1 MQSLLLGRPTRPINV
16 ARRWNGALAA
26 LACTLALAALPG
38 AQAEPLS
45 LTTTAKLLAGVKPEA
60 GDPAVAQ
67 ITAGA
72 AWRRHSKAAQVGDRR
87 LQQRLAHINDWQ
99 ARHLA
104 QANHGATLLYPF
116 SGPDFINAYAL
127 FPDADKYV
135 FFSLEPTGAVPRL
148 DRMDAEELDGLF
160 GDLRVALNDLV
171 ALNFFITPNMKE
183 HLDTDALQGTVPVLL
198 AMMGLL
204 DLQVD
209 EVTPIDPW
217 PERTRSYSGP
227 KSAGP
232 RPALR
237 ETGVRIAFTNPRTSR
252 HQTLEYLS
260 LDVSDH
266 ELKYY
271 PEFLPWL
278 KTFAHPT
285 VLLKSASY
293 LLHGSHFR
301 QVRQALLDDAAVIV
315 QDDTGMPYKILQKA
329 GFAVTLFGQYEHPVK
344 LFEERYQVDLA
355 QAFEKGSDA
364 EPLPFPFGY
373 NWRKEGK
380 SGLILAQ
387 RLPAAPTS
395 PTATR

>member
-1 MQSLLLGRPTRPINV
+1 MCRPFLGKPMRPVTLPRR
-16 ARRWNGALAA
+16 ARGALAA
-26 LACTLALAALPG
+26 LGLALTLGALAG
-38 AQAEPLS
+38 AQGAPLS
-45 LTTTAKLLAGVKPEA
+45 LTTTAKLLAGVKP
-60 GDPAVAQ
+60 GGTDPTVAR

-72 AWRRHSKAAQVGDRR
+72 VWRQHSKAAQAGDRR
-87 LQQRLAHINDWQ
+87 LQQRLAHINEWQ
-99 ARHLA
+99 AHHLA

-135 FFSLEPTGAVPRL
+135 FFSLEPIGKVPQL
-148 DRMDAEELDGLF
+148 DQLDAKALGELF
-160 GDLRVALNDLV
+160 GDLRTALNDLV

-183 HLDTDALQGTVPVLL
+183 HLDTDELQGTVPILL
-198 AMMGLL
+198 AMMGVL

-209 EVTPIDPW
+209 EVTPMDPW
-217 PERTRSYSGP
+217 PERTRGYAGT

-237 ETGVRIAFTNPRTSR
+237 ESGVRIAFTNPRTAR

-260 LDVSDH
+260 MDVSDH

-278 KTFAHPT
+278 KTFSHPT

-293 LLHGSHFR
+293 LLHGNHFR
-301 QVRQALLDDAAVIV
+301 QVRRELLDDADVIV
-315 QDDTGMPYKILQKA
+315 QDDTGLPYKTLQQA
-329 GFAVTLFGQYEHPVK
+329 GFAMTLFGQYERPVK
-344 LFEERYQVDLA
+344 LFEERYQPDLA
-355 QAFEKGSDA
+355 QAFDKKSDA

-387 RLPAAPTS
+387 RAAAGPTS
-395 PTATR
+395 ASAAR